1 MSYANPSDY
10 MSHLLSGAGQ
20 GGGGGEGGG
29 AGAGAG
35 AWGWVEMKYGL
46 EKFW

>member
-20 GGGGGEGGG
+20 GGGGEGGG